1 MTLSLI
7 QIKTISEISS
17 LIYSFLPGKPH
28 PYADFSISYKGIA
41 HDLGLYNYWKDIS
54 KESAINNL
62 LNKTYENKRGE
73 FCNLILEVVK
83 RGIYYKTKKDKPIL
97 REEIEELNK
106 LILKLE
112 FKIPQLW
119 DQEFLNSLPKSRIN
133 KNGNLKAEV
142 YNNLNLEKYL
152 GLKKSLIKF
161 TELNPQERGYA
172 FEEFL
177 NEFFNISGMDPNRPF
192 KIIGEQIDGSFQL
205 DGNFYLLE
213 AKWTNN
219 PIQESDL
226 LVFRGKIEGK
236 AIWARGLFVSYN
248 SFTAEA
254 LEAFSKG
261 KATNIIGMNSQD
273 LFFILDR
280 KIDLKKAI
288 RYKVRKAAETGDF
301 FHSMFNYIE

>member
-97 REEIEELNK
+97 REEIE
-106 LILKLE
+106 
-112 FKIPQLW
+112 
-119 DQEFLNSLPKSRIN
+119 D
-133 KNGNLKAEV
+133 
-142 YNNLNLEKYL
+142 LNLEKYL

-288 RYKVRKAAETGDF
+288 RYKVRKAAF
-301 FHSMFNYIE
+301 